1 MCVEMPRVQ
10 RLHQKHV
17 MQAACAL
24 EAVVLRIFGPEG
36 GQVLFTRDNG
46 HVMLSRSG
54 TRILTALRLD
64 HPLARMMVECVWKH
78 SGKTGDGSK
87 SFILLLA
94 SLLRTIYTVA
104 SKELNGS
111 RVYNSREVAESA
123 TARRLADQTLAFALE
138 ELEDL
143 IAVAV
148 APYGFCLSVKN
159 LTASTQS
166 ASHSDGIYVEKLI
179 ASFFHTR
186 LGFAHCDFMGELI
199 FKLLANWSCKTD
211 KSSRSDNPR
220 SFQGNLYVN
229 SNGCKADLSSS
240 SLQFLNDN
248 FPALH
253 TLVSGFP
260 VSCSRL
266 IEGQV
271 IHRDFA
277 THYHGSHQ
285 HPVKAVFF
293 TISLQPKWLNAS
305 DTLEIGNGIH
315 SKSIMHFS
323 AWAESSLEHIF
334 ATLQSL
340 GVSVLLS
347 AVKQS
352 DAVLTL
358 ATQAEI
364 CVVECVSEDELALFL
379 HLSGASAVSDCGR
392 IQPEHIASLT
402 FCRPILLGTHRYVH
416 MAFPDSREQQPCNI
430 IICGLGEGQTDQYAG
445 AVQDVI
451 RMLRTTWEPLGAA
464 TKAPSSIWPGCVIP
478 AGGTFELLLC
488 RALLQHGHS
497 HAISKDIPVV
507 CQLLADAILHL
518 PRHIHSG
525 NARRFLQIQSKVWS
539 FPDRNPFQPD
549 GLLCEPGFSQGHC
562 DNKSFQGDSEPSM
575 YCSLVNNMKT
585 LSGLE
590 SVSCKYHL
598 ILAVL
603 QCVKNLLRFDNVFHT
618 PTELHPKSLKLTYS
632 SEDED

>member
-1 MCVEMPRVQ
+1 MPQVR

-17 MQAACAL
+17 MQVACAL

-36 GQVLFTRDNG
+36 GQVLFTRENG

-78 SGKTGDGSK
+78 SGQTGDGSK

-94 SLLRTIYTVA
+94 SLLRTIYATG
-104 SKELNGS
+104 SKELNVS
-111 RVYNSREVAESA
+111 RVYNSREAAESA
-123 TARRLADQTLAFALE
+123 SARRLADQTVAFALE

-148 APYGFCLSVKN
+148 APYGFSLSAKT

-166 ASHSDGIYVEKLI
+166 ASHSDRVHVEKLI

-186 LGFAHCDFMGELI
+186 LGFAHSDFMGELI
-199 FKLLANWSCKTD
+199 FKLLLNWSCKND
-211 KSSRSDNPR
+211 KSSSSDNSR
-220 SFQGNLYVN
+220 SFQGNLYVD
-229 SNGCKADLSSS
+229 SNGCQADSASLS
-240 SLQFLNDN
+240 LRFLNDN
-248 FPALH
+248 FHALH
-253 TLVSGFP
+253 TPVSGFP
-260 VSCSRL
+260 VSSSRL

-277 THYHGSHQ
+277 THDQDSRQ
-285 HPVKAVFF
+285 DPVKAVVL
-293 TISLQPKWLNAS
+293 TVSLQPKWLNAS
-305 DTLEIGNGIH
+305 DTMEIGNGTH
-315 SKSIMHFS
+315 RKSIVHFS
-323 AWAESSLEHIF
+323 AWAECSLEHIF
-334 ATLQSL
+334 ATLQAL

-358 ATQAEI
+358 ATQAQI
-364 CVVECVSEDELALFL
+364 RVVECIGEDELALFL
-379 HLSGASAVSDCGR
+379 HLSGASAVSDCWG
-392 IQPEHIASLT
+392 IKPEHIASLT
-402 FCRPILLGTHRYVH
+402 FCRSILLGAHRYVH
-416 MAFPDSREQQPCNI
+416 VAFSDSREQQPCNI

-451 RMLRTTWEPLGAA
+451 HMLRTTWEPQGIA
-464 TKAPSSIWPGCVIP
+464 TKAPSSISPGCVIP
-478 AGGTFELLLC
+478 AGGIFELLLH

-497 HAISKDIPVV
+497 HAISKHTPVV
-507 CQLLADAILHL
+507 RQVLADAILHL
-518 PRHIHSG
+518 PRHVHSG
-525 NARRFLQIQSKVWS
+525 NERHFLQIQSKVWS
-539 FPDRNPFQPD
+539 LPDRNPFQPD
-549 GLLCEPGFSQGHC
+549 GLFCKPGFSQAHC
-562 DNKSFQGDSEPSM
+562 GNKSSQGEAEQSM
-575 YCSLVNNMKT
+575 YCSLFNNNKT
-585 LSGLE
+585 VSELE

-603 QCVKNLLRFDNVFHT
+603 HCVKNLLRLDAVLHT
-618 PTELHPKSLKLTYS
+618 PTQLHPKSLQLTYS